1 MSAFFSGSE
10 TSMMAINRYR
20 LKHLVKEKNKSAK
33 RVSKLLERTDR
44 LLGVIL
50 IGNNFTHTL
59 STALATV
66 VAIRIWSDSA
76 VLAVTVFMTI
86 IMIIFAE
93 VMPKTIA
100 ALKPESIAFPS
111 SYLLKPLSK
120 ILSPL
125 ITLVSFVSNNVTK
138 LIGINLDNA
147 DKDELKPEELRTL
160 LQTSRVP
167 KRQEEMLMGIFDM
180 DYLSVNDVMIPKNEI
195 VGIDLNDELEDILK
209 QLQNIDFTYIPC
221 FEDSIDNIQGFL
233 SLNKKADFL
242 GYKNQSKQNLKEEL
256 QEPLF
261 VPENTPLYK
270 QLANFQSSGRR
281 VGLIVDEYGDIEG
294 IITLRAILEVIVG
307 EITTESIEKMD
318 IMPQADGTYLV
329 EGGMMIRDVNRRLD
343 WELPTEGPKTL
354 SGLILEEI
362 QTIPE
367 TNIGLT
373 ISGYRIETVLI
384 KDNVIDARIIGIDN
398 IIENLDAF
406 TLSYP
411 NNRAPVIVTPALLAP
426 GIKART

>member
-20 LKHLVKEKNKSAK
+20 LRHLVKEKNKPAK

-125 ITLVSFVSNNVTK
+125 ITLVSFVSNGVAK
-138 LIGINLDNA
+138 LIGIDLDNA

-160 LQTSRVP
+160 LQSSGVP

-195 VGIDLNDELEDILK
+195 IGINLNDELEKILED
-209 QLQNIDFTYIPC
+209 LQNIDFTYIPC
-221 FEDSIDNIQGFL
+221 YEDSIDNVQGFL

-242 GYKNQSKQNLKEEL
+242 GNKIQTKQNLMKEL

-294 IITLRAILEVIVG
+294 IITLRSILEIIVG
-307 EITTESIEKMD
+307 EITTETIEKMD
-318 IMPQADGTYLV
+318 IMPQADGSFLV
-329 EGGMMIRDVNRRLD
+329 EGGMMVREINRRLE

-362 QTIPE
+362 QTIPD

-373 ISGYRIETVLI
+373 MDGYRIETVLI
-384 KDNVIDARIIGIDN
+384 KDNVIKLAKLEK
-398 IIENLDAF
+398 IEE
-406 TLSYP
+406 TIQESEEQE
-411 NNRAPVIVTPALLAP
+411 
-426 GIKART
+426 

>member
-1 MSAFFSGSE
+1 MNEIPLWILLASIAFLVLMSAFFSGSE

-33 RVSKLLERTDR
+33 RVSRLLEKTDR

-66 VAIRIWSDSA
+66 VAIRIWSDNA

-138 LIGINLDNA
+138 LIGIDLDNA
-147 DKDELKPEELRTL
+147 NKDELKPEELRTL
-160 LQTSRVP
+160 LQTSGVP

-180 DYLSVNDVMIPKNEI
+180 DNLSVNDVMIPKNEI
-195 VGIDLNDELEDILK
+195 IGIDLNDEIKDIVK
-209 QLQNIDFTYIPC
+209 QLQEIDFTYVPC
-221 FEDSIDNIQGFL
+221 YEDTIDNIQGFL
-233 SLNKKADFL
+233 SLNKKAEFL
-242 GYKNQSKQNLKEEL
+242 GSETKSIRSLKDEL
-256 QEPLF
+256 REPLF

-294 IITLRAILEVIVG
+294 IITLRSILEIIVG
-307 EITTESIEKMD
+307 EITSESIEKMD
-318 IMPQADGTYLV
+318 IMPQADGSYLV
-329 EGGMMIRDVNRRLD
+329 DGSMMIREVNRRLE

-362 QTIPE
+362 QTIPD
-367 TNIGLT
+367 TNVGLS
-373 ISGYRIETVLI
+373 IENYRIETVLI
-384 KDNVIDARIIGIDN
+384 KDNVIKLAKVE
-398 IIENLDAF
+398 IIEEVNEQ
-406 TLSYP
+406 
-411 NNRAPVIVTPALLAP
+411 NEEQE
-426 GIKART
+426 

>member
-1 MSAFFSGSE
+1 MNEIPLWILFTSIAFLVLMSAFFSGSE

-66 VAIRIWSDSA
+66 VAIRIWSDNA

-125 ITLVSFVSNNVTK
+125 ITLVSYASNSVTK
-138 LIGINLDNA
+138 LLGIDLDDSN
-147 DKDELKPEELRTL
+147 KDELKPEELRTL
-160 LQTSRVP
+160 LQSSGVP

-195 VGIDLNDELEDILK
+195 IGIDLNDDMDDILE
-209 QLQNIDFTYIPC
+209 QLQEIDFTYIPC
-221 FEDSIDNIQGFL
+221 YEDSIENILGFL
-233 SLNKKADFL
+233 SINKKADFL
-242 GYKNQSKQNLKEEL
+242 GNVIKSKENLKAEL
-256 QEPLF
+256 REPLF
-261 VPENTPLYK
+261 VPENTPLVK

-294 IITLRAILEVIVG
+294 IITLRSILEIIVG
-307 EITTESIEKMD
+307 EITTDMEKMD
-318 IMPQADGTYLV
+318 IMPQADGSFLV
-329 EGGMMIRDVNRRLD
+329 EGGMMIREINRRLE

-373 ISGYRIETVLI
+373 IDGFRMETVLI
-384 KDNVIDARIIGIDN
+384 KDNVIKLAKLKK
-398 IIENLDAF
+398 IEELDEI
-406 TLSYP
+406 
-411 NNRAPVIVTPALLAP
+411 NEEQE
-426 GIKART
+426 

>member
-33 RVSKLLERTDR
+33 RVSRLLEKTDR

-66 VAIRIWSDSA
+66 VAIRIWSDNA

-125 ITLVSFVSNNVTK
+125 ITLVSFISNNVTK
-138 LIGINLDNA
+138 LMGIDLDNA
-147 DKDELKPEELRTL
+147 NKDELKPEELRTL
-160 LQTSRVP
+160 LQTSGVP

-180 DYLSVNDVMIPKNEI
+180 DNLSVNDVMIPKNEI
-195 VGIDLNDELEDILK
+195 IGIDLNDEIKDIVK
-209 QLQNIDFTYIPC
+209 QLQEIDFTYVPC
-221 FEDSIDNIQGFL
+221 YEDTIDNIQGFL
-233 SLNKKADFL
+233 SLNKKAEFL
-242 GYKNQSKQNLKEEL
+242 GSETKSIRSLKDEL
-256 QEPLF
+256 REPLF

-294 IITLRAILEVIVG
+294 IITLRSILEIIVG
-307 EITTESIEKMD
+307 EITTESIERMD
-318 IMPQADGTYLV
+318 IMPQADGSYLV
-329 EGGMMIRDVNRRLD
+329 DGSMMIREVNRRLE

-362 QTIPE
+362 QTIPD
-367 TNIGLT
+367 TNVGLS
-373 ISGYRIETVLI
+373 IENYRIETVLI
-384 KDNVIDARIIGIDN
+384 KDNVIKLAKVE
-398 IIENLDAF
+398 IIEEVNEQ
-406 TLSYP
+406 
-411 NNRAPVIVTPALLAP
+411 NEEQE
-426 GIKART
+426 

>member
-10 TSMMAINRYR
+10 TGMMALNRYR
-20 LKHLVKEKNKSAK
+20 LKHLVKEKNKSAR
-33 RVSKLLERTDR
+33 RVSKLLEKTDR

-120 ILSPL
+120 VLSPL
-125 ITLVSFVSNNVTK
+125 ITLVSFFSNGVTK
-138 LIGINLDNA
+138 LIGIDLNST
-147 DKDELKPEELRTL
+147 DKDELRPEELRTL
-160 LQTSRVP
+160 LQSSGVP

-195 VGIDLNDELEDILK
+195 IGINLKDNLEDILE

-221 FEDSIDNIQGFL
+221 YEDSIDNVLGFL

-242 GYKNQSKQNLKEEL
+242 GGSIKSIENLKASL
-256 QEPLF
+256 REPLF

-294 IITLRAILEVIVG
+294 VITLRAILEVIVG
-307 EITTESIEKMD
+307 EITTESIERMD
-318 IMPQADGTYLV
+318 IMPQADGTFLI
-329 EGGMMIRDVNRRLD
+329 EGSMMIREINRRLD

-367 TNIGLT
+367 TNIGLAVD
-373 ISGYRIETVLI
+373 GYRIETVLI
-384 KDNVIDARIIGIDN
+384 KDSVIKLAKLEK
-398 IIENLDAF
+398 IEAPEELDEEQE
-406 TLSYP
+406 
-411 NNRAPVIVTPALLAP
+411 
-426 GIKART
+426 

>member
-1 MSAFFSGSE
+1 MASIAFLVLMSAFFSGSE

-66 VAIRIWSDSA
+66 VAIRIWNDSA

-100 ALKPESIAFPS
+100 ALKPESIAFPA

-209 QLQNIDFTYIPC
+209 QLQEIDFTYIPC

-270 QLANFQSSGRR
+270 QLANFQSSGKR

-329 EGGMMIRDVNRRLD
+329 EGGMMIREVNRRLD

-384 KDNVIDARIIGIDN
+384 KDNVIKLAKL
-398 IIENLDAF
+398 EKVE
-406 TLSYP
+406 
-411 NNRAPVIVTPALLAP
+411 VINDSEEEQE
-426 GIKART
+426 

>member
-1 MSAFFSGSE
+1 MNEIPLWILLASIAFLVLMSAFFSGSE

-20 LKHLVKEKNKSAK
+20 LKHLVKEKNKPAK
-33 RVSKLLERTDR
+33 RVSKLLEKTDR

-66 VAIRIWSDSA
+66 VAIRIWSDNA

-138 LIGINLDNA
+138 LIGIDLDNA
-147 DKDELKPEELRTL
+147 NKDELKPEELRTL
-160 LQTSRVP
+160 LQTSGVP

-180 DYLSVNDVMIPKNEI
+180 DNLSVNDVMIPKNEI
-195 VGIDLNDELEDILK
+195 IGIDLNDEIEDIVMK
-209 QLQNIDFTYIPC
+209 LQEIDFTYIPC
-221 FEDSIDNIQGFL
+221 YEDTIDNIQGFL

-242 GYKNQSKQNLKEEL
+242 GNEEKSILSLKDEL
-256 QEPLF
+256 REPLF

-294 IITLRAILEVIVG
+294 IITLRSILEIIVG

-318 IMPQADGTYLV
+318 IMPQADGSYLV
-329 EGGMMIRDVNRRLD
+329 DGSMMIRDINRRLK

-362 QTIPE
+362 QTIPD
-367 TNIGLT
+367 TNVGLS
-373 ISGYRIETVLI
+373 IENYRIETVLI
-384 KDNVIDARIIGIDN
+384 KDNVIKLAKVEVIKE
-398 IIENLDAF
+398 IIEQDEEQE
-406 TLSYP
+406 
-411 NNRAPVIVTPALLAP
+411 
-426 GIKART
+426 

>member
-33 RVSKLLERTDR
+33 RVAKLIERTDR

-120 ILSPL
+120 VLSPL
-125 ITLVSFVSNNVTK
+125 ITLVSFVSNGVTK
-138 LIGINLDNA
+138 LIGIDLDSA
-147 DKDELKPEELRTL
+147 DRDELRPEELRTL
-160 LQTSRVP
+160 LQTSGVP

-195 VGIDLNDELEDILK
+195 VGIDLNDDIEQVLE
-209 QLQNIDFTYIPC
+209 QLQKIDFTYIPC

-242 GYKNQSKQNLKEEL
+242 GNNIQSKEMLKAGL

-294 IITLRAILEVIVG
+294 IITLRSILEIIVG
-307 EITTESIEKMD
+307 EIATEPIEKMD
-318 IMPQADGTYLV
+318 IMPQADGTYLI
-329 EGGMMIRDVNRRLD
+329 EGGMMIRDLNKRLE

-362 QTIPE
+362 QTIPD

-373 ISGYRIETVLI
+373 IEGYRIETVLI
-384 KDNVIDARIIGIDN
+384 KDNVIK
-398 IIENLDAF
+398 
-406 TLSYP
+406 
-411 NNRAPVIVTPALLAP
+411 LAKLEK
-426 GIKART
+426 IQEISETKEEQE

>member
-1 MSAFFSGSE
+1 MNEIPLWILLASIAFLVLMSAFFSGSE

-33 RVSKLLERTDR
+33 RVSRLLEKTDR

-66 VAIRIWSDSA
+66 VAIRIWSDNA

-138 LIGINLDNA
+138 LIGIDLDNA
-147 DKDELKPEELRTL
+147 NKDELKPEELRTL
-160 LQTSRVP
+160 LQTSGVP

-180 DYLSVNDVMIPKNEI
+180 DNLSVNDVMIPKNEI
-195 VGIDLNDELEDILK
+195 IGIDLNDEIEDIVK
-209 QLQNIDFTYIPC
+209 QLQEIDFTYVPC
-221 FEDSIDNIQGFL
+221 YEDTIDNIQGFL
-233 SLNKKADFL
+233 SLNKKAEFL
-242 GYKNQSKQNLKEEL
+242 GSETKSIRNLKDEL
-256 QEPLF
+256 REPLF

-294 IITLRAILEVIVG
+294 IITLRSILEIIVG
-307 EITTESIEKMD
+307 EITSESIEKMD
-318 IMPQADGTYLV
+318 IMPQADGSYLV
-329 EGGMMIRDVNRRLD
+329 DGSMMIREVNRRLE

-362 QTIPE
+362 QTIPD
-367 TNIGLT
+367 TNVGLS
-373 ISGYRIETVLI
+373 IENYRIETVLI
-384 KDNVIDARIIGIDN
+384 KDNVIKLAKVE
-398 IIENLDAF
+398 IIEEIIEQDEEQE
-406 TLSYP
+406 
-411 NNRAPVIVTPALLAP
+411 
-426 GIKART
+426 

>member
-1 MSAFFSGSE
+1 MNEIPLWILLASIAFLVLMSAFFSGSE

-33 RVSKLLERTDR
+33 RVSRLLEKTDR

-66 VAIRIWSDSA
+66 VAIRIWSDNA

-147 DKDELKPEELRTL
+147 NKDELKPEELRTL
-160 LQTSRVP
+160 LQTSGVP

-180 DYLSVNDVMIPKNEI
+180 DNLSVNDVMIPKNEI
-195 VGIDLNDELEDILK
+195 IGIDLNDEIEDLVK
-209 QLQNIDFTYIPC
+209 QLQEIDFTYVPC
-221 FEDSIDNIQGFL
+221 YEDTIDNIQGFL
-233 SLNKKADFL
+233 SLNKKAEFL
-242 GYKNQSKQNLKEEL
+242 GSEEKSIRSLKDEL
-256 QEPLF
+256 REPLF

-294 IITLRAILEVIVG
+294 IITLRSILEIIVG

-318 IMPQADGTYLV
+318 IMPQADGSYLV
-329 EGGMMIRDVNRRLD
+329 DGSMMIREVNRRLK

-362 QTIPE
+362 QTIPD
-367 TNIGLT
+367 TNVGLT
-373 ISGYRIETVLI
+373 IENYRIETVLI
-384 KDNVIDARIIGIDN
+384 KDNVIKLAKVEVIEE
-398 IIENLDAF
+398 IIEQNEEQE
-406 TLSYP
+406 
-411 NNRAPVIVTPALLAP
+411 
-426 GIKART
+426 

>member
-1 MSAFFSGSE
+1 MNEIPLWILLASIAFLVLMSAFFSGSE

-33 RVSKLLERTDR
+33 RVSRLLEKTDR

-66 VAIRIWSDSA
+66 VAIRIWSDNA

-147 DKDELKPEELRTL
+147 NKDELKPEELRTL
-160 LQTSRVP
+160 LQTSGVP

-180 DYLSVNDVMIPKNEI
+180 DNLSVNDVMIPKNEI
-195 VGIDLNDELEDILK
+195 IGIDLNDEIEDIVK
-209 QLQNIDFTYIPC
+209 QLQEIDFTYVPC
-221 FEDSIDNIQGFL
+221 YEDTIDNIQGFL
-233 SLNKKADFL
+233 SLNKKAEFL
-242 GYKNQSKQNLKEEL
+242 GSEIKSIRNLKDEL
-256 QEPLF
+256 REPLF

-294 IITLRAILEVIVG
+294 IITLRSILEIIVG

-318 IMPQADGTYLV
+318 IMPQADGRYLV
-329 EGGMMIRDVNRRLD
+329 DGSMMIREVNRRLK

-362 QTIPE
+362 QTIPD
-367 TNIGLT
+367 TNVGLT
-373 ISGYRIETVLI
+373 IENYRIERVLI
-384 KDNVIDARIIGIDN
+384 KDNVIKLAKVKVIKE
-398 IIENLDAF
+398 IIEQNEEEE
-406 TLSYP
+406 
-411 NNRAPVIVTPALLAP
+411 
-426 GIKART
+426 

>member
-33 RVSKLLERTDR
+33 RVSRLLERTDR

-66 VAIRIWSDSA
+66 VAIRLWSDSA

-100 ALKPESIAFPS
+100 ALKPESIAFPA

-120 ILSPL
+120 LLSPL

-138 LIGINLDNA
+138 MMGINLDNT

-160 LQTSRVP
+160 LQSSGVP

-195 VGIDLNDELEDILK
+195 IGIDLNDEIEEILK
-209 QLQNIDFTYIPC
+209 QLQIIDFTYIPC
-221 FEDSIDNIQGFL
+221 YEDSIDNIQGFL

-242 GYKNQSKQNLKEEL
+242 GNKIQSKENLKAEL
-256 QEPLF
+256 REPLF

-294 IITLRAILEVIVG
+294 IITLRAILEIIVG

-318 IMPQADGTYLV
+318 IMPQADGTYLI
-329 EGGMMIRDVNRRLD
+329 EGNVMVREVNRRLE

-354 SGLILEEI
+354 SGLILEEV
-362 QTIPE
+362 QTIPD

-373 ISGYRIETVLI
+373 IGGYRIETVLI
-384 KDNVIDARIIGIDN
+384 KDNVIKLAKIKKVEELN
-398 IIENLDAF
+398 ELDEEQE
-406 TLSYP
+406 
-411 NNRAPVIVTPALLAP
+411 
-426 GIKART
+426 

>member
-66 VAIRIWSDSA
+66 VAIRLWSDSA

-111 SYLLKPLSK
+111 SYFLKPLSK

-125 ITLVSFVSNNVTK
+125 ITLVSFASNGVTK
-138 LIGINLDNA
+138 LIGIDINST

-160 LQTSRVP
+160 LQSSGVP

-195 VGIDLNDELEDILK
+195 VGIDLNDSIENIIN
-209 QLQNIDFTYIPC
+209 QLQEIDFTYIPC
-221 FEDSIDNIQGFL
+221 FEDSIDNILGFL
-233 SLNKKADFL
+233 SVNKKADFL
-242 GYKNQSKQNLKEEL
+242 GNKIQSKENLKSEL
-256 QEPLF
+256 REPLF

-294 IITLRAILEVIVG
+294 IITLRAILEIIVG
-307 EITTESIEKMD
+307 EITTETIEKMD
-318 IMPQADGTYLV
+318 VMPQADGSYLV
-329 EGGMMIRDVNRRLD
+329 EGGMIIRELNRRLG

-362 QTIPE
+362 QTIPD

-373 ISGYRIETVLI
+373 LAGYRIETVLI
-384 KDNVIDARIIGIDN
+384 KDNVIKLAKLKKIEEVIEID
-398 IIENLDAF
+398 EEQE
-406 TLSYP
+406 
-411 NNRAPVIVTPALLAP
+411 
-426 GIKART
+426 

>member
-1 MSAFFSGSE
+1 
-10 TSMMAINRYR
+10 MMAINRYR

-138 LIGINLDNA
+138 LIGINLDNS

-384 KDNVIDARIIGIDN
+384 KDNVIKLAKL
-398 IIENLDAF
+398 EKVE
-406 TLSYP
+406 
-411 NNRAPVIVTPALLAP
+411 VINDSEEEQE
-426 GIKART
+426 

>member
-1 MSAFFSGSE
+1 MNEIPLWILLASIAFLVLMSAFFSGSE

-20 LKHLVKEKNKSAK
+20 LKHLVKEKNKSAR
-33 RVSKLLERTDR
+33 RVSRLLEKTDR

-66 VAIRIWSDSA
+66 VAIRIWSDNA

-125 ITLVSFVSNNVTK
+125 ITLVSFISNNVTK
-138 LIGINLDNA
+138 LMGIDLDNA
-147 DKDELKPEELRTL
+147 NKDELKPEELRTL
-160 LQTSRVP
+160 LQTSGVP

-180 DYLSVNDVMIPKNEI
+180 DNLSVNDVMIPKNEI
-195 VGIDLNDELEDILK
+195 IGIDLNDEIKDIVK
-209 QLQNIDFTYIPC
+209 QLQEIDFTYVPC
-221 FEDSIDNIQGFL
+221 YEDTIDNIQGFL
-233 SLNKKADFL
+233 SLNKKAEFL
-242 GYKNQSKQNLKEEL
+242 GSETKSVRSLKDEL
-256 QEPLF
+256 REPLF

-294 IITLRAILEVIVG
+294 IITLRSILEIIVG
-307 EITTESIEKMD
+307 EITTESIERMD
-318 IMPQADGTYLV
+318 IMPQADGSYLV
-329 EGGMMIRDVNRRLD
+329 DGSMMIREVNRRLE

-362 QTIPE
+362 QTIPD
-367 TNIGLT
+367 TNVGLS
-373 ISGYRIETVLI
+373 IENYRIETVLI
-384 KDNVIDARIIGIDN
+384 KDNVIKLAKVE
-398 IIENLDAF
+398 IIEEVNEQ
-406 TLSYP
+406 
-411 NNRAPVIVTPALLAP
+411 NEEQE
-426 GIKART
+426 

>member
-1 MSAFFSGSE
+1 MNEIPLWILLASIAFLVLMSAFFSGSE

-33 RVSKLLERTDR
+33 RVSRLLEKTDR

-66 VAIRIWSDSA
+66 VAIRIWSDNA

-138 LIGINLDNA
+138 LIGIDLDNA
-147 DKDELKPEELRTL
+147 NKDELKPEELRTL
-160 LQTSRVP
+160 LQTSGVP

-180 DYLSVNDVMIPKNEI
+180 DNLSVNDVMIPKNEI
-195 VGIDLNDELEDILK
+195 IGIDLNDEIEDIVK
-209 QLQNIDFTYIPC
+209 QLQEIDFTYIPC
-221 FEDSIDNIQGFL
+221 YVDTIDNIQGFL
-233 SLNKKADFL
+233 SLNKKAEFL
-242 GYKNQSKQNLKEEL
+242 GNEAKSILSLKDEL
-256 QEPLF
+256 REPLF

-294 IITLRAILEVIVG
+294 IITLRSILEIIVG

-318 IMPQADGTYLV
+318 IMPQADGSYLV
-329 EGGMMIRDVNRRLD
+329 DGSMIIRELNRRLK

-362 QTIPE
+362 QTIPD
-367 TNIGLT
+367 TNVGLS
-373 ISGYRIETVLI
+373 IDNYRIETVLI
-384 KDNVIDARIIGIDN
+384 KDNVIKLAKVEVIEE
-398 IIENLDAF
+398 IIEQNEEQE
-406 TLSYP
+406 
-411 NNRAPVIVTPALLAP
+411 
-426 GIKART
+426 

>member
-1 MSAFFSGSE
+1 MSEIPLWILLASIAFLVLMSAFFSGSE

-59 STALATV
+59 STSLATL
-66 VAIRIWSDSA
+66 VAIKLWGDSA

-100 ALKPESIAFPS
+100 ALKPESIAFPAA
-111 SYLLKPLSK
+111 YLLKPLSK
-120 ILSPL
+120 LLNPL
-125 ITLVSFVSNNVTK
+125 ITLVSFFSNNVTR
-138 LIGINLDNA
+138 LMGINLNDV

-160 LQTSRVP
+160 LQTSGVP

-195 VGIDLNDELEDILK
+195 IGIDLNDEIDEILN

-242 GYKNQSKQNLKEEL
+242 GNKIQSKENLKAEL
-256 QEPLF
+256 REPLF

-294 IITLRAILEVIVG
+294 IITLRAILEIIVG

-318 IMPQADGTYLV
+318 IMPQADGTYLI
-329 EGGMMIRDVNRRLD
+329 EGNMMIREVNRRLE

-354 SGLILEEI
+354 SGLILEEV
-362 QTIPE
+362 QTIPD
-367 TNIGLT
+367 TNIGLS
-373 ISGYRIETVLI
+373 IDGYRIETVLI
-384 KDNVIDARIIGIDN
+384 KDNVIKLAKLKK
-398 IIENLDAF
+398 IEEENEI
-406 TLSYP
+406 
-411 NNRAPVIVTPALLAP
+411 NEEQE
-426 GIKART
+426 

>member
-20 LKHLVKEKNKSAK
+20 LKHLVKEKNKPAK

-111 SYLLKPLSK
+111 SYLLKPLSR

-125 ITLVSFVSNNVTK
+125 ITLVSFVSNGVAK
-138 LIGINLDNA
+138 LIGIDLDNA

-160 LQTSRVP
+160 LQTSGVP

-195 VGIDLNDELEDILK
+195 VGVNLNDELEKILED
-209 QLQNIDFTYIPC
+209 LQNIDFTYIPC
-221 FEDSIDNIQGFL
+221 YEDSIDNIQGFL
-233 SLNKKADFL
+233 SLNKKAEFL
-242 GYKNQSKQNLKEEL
+242 GNKDQTIQNLKNEL
-256 QEPLF
+256 REPLF

-294 IITLRAILEVIVG
+294 IITLRSILEIIVG
-307 EITTESIEKMD
+307 EITTETIEKMD
-318 IMPQADGTYLV
+318 IMPQADGSFLV
-329 EGGMMIRDVNRRLD
+329 EGGMMVREVNRRLE

-362 QTIPE
+362 QTIPD

-373 ISGYRIETVLI
+373 IDGYRIETVLI
-384 KDNVIDARIIGIDN
+384 KDNVIKLAKLEK
-398 IIENLDAF
+398 IEVASEENEEQE
-406 TLSYP
+406 
-411 NNRAPVIVTPALLAP
+411 
-426 GIKART
+426 

>member
-1 MSAFFSGSE
+1 MNEIPLWILLASIAFLVLMSAFFSGSE

-33 RVSKLLERTDR
+33 RVSRLLEKTDR

-66 VAIRIWSDSA
+66 VAIRIWSDNA

-125 ITLVSFVSNNVTK
+125 ITLVSFISNNVTK
-138 LIGINLDNA
+138 LMGIDLDNA
-147 DKDELKPEELRTL
+147 NKDELKPEELRTL
-160 LQTSRVP
+160 LQTSGVP

-180 DYLSVNDVMIPKNEI
+180 DNLSVNDVMIPKNEI
-195 VGIDLNDELEDILK
+195 IGINLNDEIKDIVK
-209 QLQNIDFTYIPC
+209 QLQEIDFTYVPC
-221 FEDSIDNIQGFL
+221 YEDTIDNIQGFL
-233 SLNKKADFL
+233 SLNKKAEFL
-242 GYKNQSKQNLKEEL
+242 GSETKSIRSLKDEL
-256 QEPLF
+256 REPLF

-294 IITLRAILEVIVG
+294 IITLRSILEIIVG

-318 IMPQADGTYLV
+318 IMPQADGSYLV
-329 EGGMMIRDVNRRLD
+329 DGSMMIREVNRRLE

-362 QTIPE
+362 QTIPD
-367 TNIGLT
+367 TNVGLS
-373 ISGYRIETVLI
+373 IENYRIETVLI
-384 KDNVIDARIIGIDN
+384 KDNVIKLAKVE
-398 IIENLDAF
+398 IIEEVNEQ
-406 TLSYP
+406 
-411 NNRAPVIVTPALLAP
+411 NEEQE
-426 GIKART
+426 

>member
-281 VGLIVDEYGDIEG
+281 GGLIVDEYGDIEG

-384 KDNVIDARIIGIDN
+384 KDNVIKLAKL
-398 IIENLDAF
+398 EKVE
-406 TLSYP
+406 
-411 NNRAPVIVTPALLAP
+411 VINDSEEEQE
-426 GIKART
+426 